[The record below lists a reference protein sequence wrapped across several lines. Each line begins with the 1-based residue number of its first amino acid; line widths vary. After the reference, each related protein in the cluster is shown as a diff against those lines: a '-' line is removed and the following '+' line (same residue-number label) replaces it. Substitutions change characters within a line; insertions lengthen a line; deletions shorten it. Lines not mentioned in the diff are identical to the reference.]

1 MSAATAASSNGR
13 SDRKSRK
20 TDILLPGGSFVLQTW
35 KVKPGA
41 LVRVGET
48 IGMACHKTA
57 ATAASTTASM
67 TDTSTHRRPN
77 RRRRLV
83 STAAAPGPGPGPGP
97 DNSPTTKAA
106 TSSTTSSS
114 ILSLQQRLA
123 EKLNSEK
130 NSKEKESSEPQQ
142 QSIPSSSTTSP
153 TSSSSTTTTDTTTTP
168 AVAVVPIPIPI
179 LATATGLLRASK
191 NSFSPLDESQR
202 KLAIGYI
209 EECLHPAFLDG
220 LCVVCGTSMK
230 DEQDFDIISAT
241 QNQNVDPT
249 SLSQVTVSGG
259 ITMTVSHRES
269 RQMAQQDSERL
280 LQQGKLCLVLD
291 LDHTL
296 VHATSDPRASQYH
309 NKPDVRTL
317 RLPMM
322 EGMPGQLQQ
331 QQQQQQQQHPGVM
344 LWMQHHVKLR
354 PHIKEF
360 LENVQPDYELTVYTA
375 GTRQYAEEITIVLCR
390 HLVGSVRDV
399 DDLERLRYDVQMA
412 HVEYHKH
419 QSLEKQNGD
428 DPQRQ
433 PRPQPQP
440 SANGTK
446 GMQME
451 EDGEDTTQKR
461 KADELVQG
469 EEQINGD
476 GDVKEPAKKRKKVS
490 FGLPHS
496 STEDSTSTTPT
507 KTITDANTI
516 TNTSANTSTS
526 TNTNTNTNT
535 MKSDHMT
542 FERLH
547 QLQQELQM
555 AEELE
560 RKAWD
565 LRQKVFGSRVV
576 SRTDVGDLG
585 RDVKSLRRIFPC
597 GGTMAA
603 VVDDREDVWANATDN
618 SHDTIRGEPPDN
630 LLLVRPYHWQPFLG
644 FADINN
650 SAGIDLSGTGPDS
663 GDPEVEMDRQLLW
676 IGRVLKN
683 LHKRYYKQPEGNR
696 KTVPELLAQMRG
708 EVLQGCTLVLSGLV
722 PLHKKT
728 IGANSPRPSIVRYA
742 ECLGAKVSHRIVSYL
757 MVSLSAL
764 VLCVVVSNP
773 FFLISFFL
781 SSVHFLL
788 LLLVE

>member
-1 MSAATAASSNGR
+1 MSAATAASDASNNGR

-20 TDILLPGGSFVLQTW
+20 TDILLPGDNFVLQTW

-57 ATAASTTASM
+57 ATATSTTALM

-83 STAAAPGPGPGPGP
+83 STAAPGSGLGSGLGSS
-97 DNSPTTKAA
+97 NNPTTKAA

-114 ILSLQQRLA
+114 IHSLQLRLA

-130 NSKEKESSEPQQ
+130 NSKEKESSEPQH
-142 QSIPSSSTTSP
+142 QSIPSSSTTSS
-153 TSSSSTTTTDTTTTP
+153 TSSSASTTTDTTTT
-168 AVAVVPIPIPI
+168 AAVVPIPI
-179 LATATGLLRASK
+179 LAKATGLLRASK

-220 LCVVCGTSMK
+220 LCVVCGTTMK

-280 LQQGKLCLVLD
+280 LQHGKLCLVLD

-309 NKPDVRTL
+309 DKPDVRTL

-331 QQQQQQQQHPGVM
+331 QQQQQQHPGAM

-419 QSLEKQNGD
+419 QSLDKQKD
-428 DPQRQ
+428 DPQ
-433 PRPQPQP
+433 PQPQP
-440 SANGTK
+440 SANGTT
-446 GMQME
+446 GMQTD
-451 EDGEDTTQKR
+451 EDSESTTQKR
-461 KADELVQG
+461 KAGELVQE
-469 EEQINGD
+469 EEQPNGD
-476 GDVKEPAKKRKKVS
+476 TDGDGNGDVKEPAKKRKKVS
-490 FGLPHS
+490 FGPPQN
-496 STEDSTSTTPT
+496 STEDSTTPT
-507 KTITDANTI
+507 ETI
-516 TNTSANTSTS
+516 TNTNIKTK
-526 TNTNTNTNT
+526 T

-676 IGRVLKN
+676 ISRVLKD
-683 LHKRYYKQPEGNR
+683 LHKRYYEQPEGNR

-742 ECLGAKVSHRIVSYL
+742 ECLGAKVSHRIVS
-757 MVSLSAL
+757 LSAL
-764 VLCVVVSNP
+764 VPCVVFSI
-773 FFLISFFL
+773 FLNIFL
-781 SSVHFLL
+781 SLVQS